1 MFQEVR
7 DTFFIAVFQIL
18 LDTYGRF
25 LPKRLLQ
32 NGKIPKDSLEF
43 GLYLKIIDAYVY
55 TLKRLEERGH
65 SFAIK
70 LQERRL
76 KRILVIAQTTAW
88 WQSYFAKYNVSVEKI
103 KDLTDLQRIPPVN
116 RFTLLDVPKDA
127 ILTCSKKDPLL
138 IWRQTSGTTTGTP
151 FVWGVN
157 KTLLI
162 VNILSHFV
170 KEMKERI
177 PSFSP
182 EDSGDFYIQFN
193 YGLGSHVSDF
203 KWFSKGDFY
212 VSSDDKE
219 LDKKMRE
226 VSKTLTEIGGNG
238 VIRTNP
244 NVLPF
249 LIQEL
254 KAYGLR
260 PPVLFCSVVGQFLDE
275 NIRKLVSEYL
285 NCQVLLF
292 YGIQEAGSLGI
303 ECRDHH
309 DLYHIFSE
317 RVIFEILDETGETAQ
332 PNTPGNITITCLD
345 NTVMPLIRY
354 QPGDIGILHHGMV
367 CVCKNTAPLLELM
380 RRTTDFIKFSNGEKK
395 SVDAVLRQ
403 FNSEPL
409 VSTVRRVQVRQD
421 LLDEITV
428 LLEVREHVS
437 EKFIVTLQKRLTRI
451 YGSTLKT
458 RIKQVSLIHQD
469 GQKFKT
475 FVPIKD

>member
-7 DTFFIAVFQIL
+7 DTFFVAVFQIL
-18 LDTYGRF
+18 LDTCGRF
-25 LPKRLLQ
+25 LPRCFLQ

-43 GLYLKIIDAYVY
+43 RLYLKIIDAYVY
-55 TLKRLEERGH
+55 ALKRIEERNLL
-65 SFAIK
+65 FVIK
-70 LQERRL
+70 LQDRRL
-76 KRILVIAQTTAW
+76 RKILAIAQTTAW
-88 WQSYFAKYNVSVEKI
+88 WRSYFAKYNISVGEI
-103 KDLTDLQRIPPVN
+103 RGLADLQRIPPVN
-116 RFTLLDVPKDA
+116 RFTLLDVPKNA
-127 ILTCSKKDPLL
+127 ILTCSSKDSSL

-162 VNILSHFV
+162 VDVLSHFF
-170 KEMKERI
+170 KEMKERA

-182 EDSGDFYIQFN
+182 RDDKDFYIQFN

-219 LDKKMRE
+219 LAKKMEE
-226 VSKTLTEIGGNG
+226 VSRVLTDIGGGG

-254 KAYGLR
+254 KAHNLH

-275 NIRKLVSEYL
+275 DIRKLVSEYL

-303 ECRDHH
+303 ECQDHH
-309 DLYHIFSE
+309 GLYHIFSE
-317 RVIFEILDETGETAQ
+317 RVIFEILDETGEVAL
-332 PNTPGNITITCLD
+332 PNTPGNITLTCLD

-354 QPGDIGILHHGMV
+354 QPGDVGILHHDMA
-367 CVCKNTAPLLELM
+367 CACENTTPLLELM
-380 RRTTDFIKFSNGEKK
+380 HRTTDFIRFSNGEEKP
-395 SVDAVLRQ
+395 VDAVLRQ
-403 FNSEPL
+403 FNTEPF

-421 LLDEITV
+421 SLDEIVV
-428 LLEVREHVS
+428 LLEVREHIS
-437 EKFIVTLQKRLTRI
+437 ERFIAVLQKRLTRI
-451 YGSTLKT
+451 YGSTLKI
-458 RIKQVSLIHQD
+458 RIEQVSFIHQD

-475 FVPIKD
+475 FVPLKD